1 MEHWIKKGI
10 HTGTP
15 LQKIKI
21 SHPMMMIVILSLMCL
36 ACWSS
41 DTLIIRPTITPPST
55 AIPPTLDTASFTA
68 NYAVGDSVTIVSA
81 GIAPLY
87 ITTQPEPPSRSN
99 RVANAACYKDTV
111 VKIEAIQPADGIIY
125 YQITC
130 NNLPGWVSEKLLSG
144 GK

>member
-1 MEHWIKKGI
+1 MPSRFSRLI
-10 HTGTP
+10 P
-15 LQKIKI
+15 L
-21 SHPMMMIVILSLMCL
+21 MVTAILSLMSL

-41 DTLIIRPTITPPST
+41 DTLIIRPTITPIPTVAVPTPNFVSKY
-55 AIPPTLDTASFTA
+55 AIGEK
-68 NYAVGDSVTIVSA
+68 VSVVTT

-87 ITTQPEPPSRSN
+87 ITERPEPPSRSN
-99 RVANAACYKDTV
+99 RVANAACYAATV
-111 VKIEAIQPADGIIY
+111 VTIEAVQQVDSVTY

>member
-1 MEHWIKKGI
+1 MAFRLSRFM
-10 HTGTP
+10 P
-15 LQKIKI
+15 L
-21 SHPMMMIVILSLMCL
+21 IVVALLGLMSL

-41 DTLIIRPTITPPST
+41 DTLIIRPTVTPPPT
-55 AIPPTLDTASFTA
+55 NVPPTLDTASFKGK
-68 NYAVGDSVTIVSA
+68 YAVGDSVTIVTS

-87 ITTQPEPPSRSN
+87 ITTQPEPASRSN

-111 VKIEAIQPADGIIY
+111 VTIEAIQQVDTIIY